1 MKTSPSYVTASTR
14 AGFTLVELLI
24 VAVIGMV
31 LLGSVYQILVSNQ
44 RTYTVQQVRI
54 QNQQVMRSGLEL
66 LASEIREASSRDA
79 FNPDLLTLA
88 ADGLELQTMRAFGR
102 VCQVLN
108 PASTNL
114 MIRLSGPPFEA
125 NDAVVV
131 FGEGD
136 PDTRV
141 DDRNY
146 DTTVQSVNPEIP
158 NGCLAAVP
166 GQSIVVAGGW
176 PNGTVRPGAP
186 VRAHTSFEYGL
197 VLFDGETY
205 LGRTP
210 GGGVAQPVVGPL
222 AANDGLLFEYFD
234 IQGNVTAV
242 PAQVAEIRLTLRTQS
257 QLRDTA
263 GDLVG
268 DELTTRIFLRN

>member
-1 MKTSPSYVTASTR
+1 MKTSPLLPTPSPR

-54 QNQQVMRSGLEL
+54 QNQQVMRSGLDL
-66 LASEIREASSRDA
+66 LASEIREASTRDV
-79 FNPDLLTLA
+79 FNSDLVTLA
-88 ADGLELQTMRAFGR
+88 ADGLELRSMRAFGR

-108 PASTNL
+108 GASTDL
-114 MIRLSGPPFEA
+114 IVRLSGPEFETG
-125 NDAVVV
+125 DAAVV

-136 PDTRV
+136 PNTRA

-146 DTTVQSVNPEIP
+146 DTAVQSANPEIP
-158 NGCLAAVP
+158 NGCLAGVA
-166 GQSIVVAGGW
+166 GQRIMLAGGW
-176 PNGTVRPGAP
+176 PNGAVRSGAP
-186 VRAHTSFEYGL
+186 IRAHTTFGYRLMDFG
-197 VLFDGETY
+197 GETY
-205 LGRTP
+205 LGRTE
-210 GGGVAQPVVGPL
+210 GVGTAQPVVGPL
-222 AANDGLLFEYFD
+222 AAGNGLLFEYFD
-234 IQGNVTAV
+234 IQGNVTAI
-242 PAQVAEIRLTLRTQS
+242 PAQVAEIRLTIRTQS

-268 DELTTRIFLRN
+268 DDLTTRIFLRN